1 METTKE
7 GFWGGGLMDGSMK
20 TTMTQNRYKCNK
32 YFLLPYPSV
41 TYIVLQ
47 VKVGHLCVHV
57 FHVVNK
63 SHLDTHFT
71 HLFVCFV
78 KFCALIELSFS
89 L

>member
-7 GFWGGGLMDGSMK
+7 GFWGGGLMDGSME

-32 YFLLPYPSV
+32 LFLMSYLSI

-47 VKVGHLCVHV
+47 LKVGHLCVHV

-63 SHLDTHFT
+63 SYLDTHFT
-71 HLFVCFV
+71 HNLFIFLDFV
-78 KFCALIELSFS
+78 H
-89 L
+89 

>member
-7 GFWGGGLMDGSMK
+7 GFWGGGLMDGSME
-20 TTMTQNRYKCNK
+20 TIVTQNRYKCNK
-32 YFLLPYPSV
+32 YFLMSYPSI

-47 VKVGHLCVHV
+47 LKVGHLCVHV

-63 SHLDTHFT
+63 SHLDTHFYT
-71 HLFVCFV
+71 PFVYFP
-78 KFCALIELSFS
+78 KFCALIELSLS